1 MLDAVKEFF
10 GYKVDKPLPTIRSLI
25 EAEYYENDVALLAA
39 NAEFERA
46 KHHKAMLEE
55 RKLRL
60 RGALADA
67 MRGEVPNSLIK
78 AD

>member
-1 MLDAVKEFF
+1 MFF
-10 GYKVDKPLPTIRSLI
+10 KKQPPTVRALI
-25 EAEYYENDVALLAA
+25 EAEHYEVEVALLAA

-46 KHHKAMLEE
+46 KHKKAMLEE

>member
-1 MLDAVKEFF
+1 MFF
-10 GYKVDKPLPTIRSLI
+10 KKQPPTVRALI
-25 EAEYYENDVALLAA
+25 EAEHYEVEVALLAA

-46 KHHKAMLEE
+46 KHNKAMLEE

>member
-1 MLDAVKEFF
+1 MFF
-10 GYKVDKPLPTIRSLI
+10 KKQPPTVRALI
-25 EAEYYENDVALLAA
+25 EAEHYEVEVALLAA